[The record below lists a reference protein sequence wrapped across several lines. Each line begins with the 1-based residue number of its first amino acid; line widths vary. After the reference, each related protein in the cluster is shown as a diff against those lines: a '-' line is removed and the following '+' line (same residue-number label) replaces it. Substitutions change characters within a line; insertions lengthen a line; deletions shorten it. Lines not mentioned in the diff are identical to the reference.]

1 MKKLIAI
8 LLAAVLCFAA
18 VSCTSKGDGNTT
30 TAAESTS
37 GTPADS
43 SASVGDDSS
52 APADDTSAAGTDAA
66 ADNLYTYDHI
76 TVALPEGF
84 TLNEDSGATL
94 ALCPDYP
101 TRTDNIAFSKG
112 GADNIGNYTRELL
125 DSIYSQTFAGFGE
138 STVFEK
144 TVIDGKDA
152 LKYGCTFT
160 QNNVA
165 MTLIQIMIFGSTY
178 SDVLTFTS
186 VSGYYD
192 AAFEAVIASISV
204 AD

>member
-8 LLAAVLCFAA
+8 LLAVVLCFAA

-30 TAAESTS
+30 TAAASTS
-37 GTPADS
+37 DAPA
-43 SASVGDDSS
+43 DSS
-52 APADDTSAAGTDAA
+52 APADDTSDSGTDTT

-84 TLNEDSGATL
+84 TLNENAGTPL

-101 TRTDNIAFSKG
+101 SRTDNIAFSKG
-112 GADNIGNYTRELL
+112 GADNIANYTRELL

-152 LKYGCTFT
+152 IKYGCTFT